1 MAGGYCRGWYRTLA
15 SLKKVLLDRVKL
27 DNLEQISNPENLK
40 KREVRWRQAC
50 DWNANQGTILKQ
62 NIFHHWRQESKVSGQ
77 KFHV

>member
-1 MAGGYCRGWYRTLA
+1 MAGGYYGERYRTLA

-27 DNLEQISNPENLK
+27 DNLEEISNPETLK

-77 KFHV
+77 

>member
-1 MAGGYCRGWYRTLA
+1 MAGGYYGERYRTLA

-27 DNLEQISNPENLK
+27 DNLEEISNPENLK

-77 KFHV
+77 

>member
-62 NIFHHWRQESKVSGQ
+62 NIFHHWRQEKKRDGCA
-77 KFHV
+77 